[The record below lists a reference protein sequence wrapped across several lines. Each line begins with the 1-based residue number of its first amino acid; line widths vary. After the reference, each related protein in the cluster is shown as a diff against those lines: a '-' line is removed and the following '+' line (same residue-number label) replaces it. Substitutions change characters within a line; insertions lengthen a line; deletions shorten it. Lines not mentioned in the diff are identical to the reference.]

1 MSYLFAMNQQHHIDS
16 NADFTISCAAVGERS
31 VESLAVL
38 QVIFFFSVSLLQGKT
53 FYYNIPS
60 FDYFAAGHQIMDW

>member
-1 MSYLFAMNQQHHIDS
+1 MNQQHHIDS

-38 QVIFFFSVSLLQGKT
+38 QVIFFRGFFVLRKT
-53 FYYNIPS
+53 F
-60 FDYFAAGHQIMDW
+60 FL